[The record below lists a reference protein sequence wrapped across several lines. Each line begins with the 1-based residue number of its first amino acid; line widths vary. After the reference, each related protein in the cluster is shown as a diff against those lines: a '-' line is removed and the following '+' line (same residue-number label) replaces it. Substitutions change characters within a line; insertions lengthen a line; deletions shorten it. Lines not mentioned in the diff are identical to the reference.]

1 MSDSAAPDHPTL
13 AALGWQVFFA
23 DQVTDNAAVPARV
36 MEVHRS
42 GAQALGPEGEV
53 RIPPGVDATVGDW
66 VLFDPVLP
74 AKSHVLDRFS
84 LIKRRAPGKGHD
96 VQAIAANVDTVFIVT
111 SCTREFNVARLER
124 YVALTLEAGA
134 EAVIVLTKPDLCN
147 DVAALERAARGIS
160 DQVTIVTLD
169 ARGAEPADKLAQ
181 WCAPGRTV
189 AFLGSSGVGKSTLV
203 NALSDGAEIAT
214 QPAREADHR
223 GRHTTTHRQMHRLPG
238 GALVV
243 DTPGMRE
250 LQLTDTAEGLAMLF
264 ADLEALATTCK
275 FRDCAHTVEPGCAIK
290 AALAA
295 GDIDPD
301 RVERWKVL
309 VAEDTFNTQSLSGRR
324 WDEKERAEGIRDR
337 RARLGKGG

>member
-1 MSDSAAPDHPTL
+1 MSDATPLTL
-13 AALGWQVFFA
+13 TDLGWQVFFA
-23 DQVTDNAAVPARV
+23 DQVENASAPVRV

-42 GAQALGPEGEV
+42 GAQAMGASGEV
-53 RIPPGVDATVGDW
+53 RIPPAVAATVGDW
-66 VLFDPVLP
+66 VLFDTTLP
-74 AKSHVLDRFS
+74 ANSVVLERFS
-84 LIKRRAPGKGHD
+84 LIKRRAPGRGHE
-96 VQAIAANVDTVFIVT
+96 VQAIAANVDTVFTVT
-111 SCTREFNVARLER
+111 SATREFNVARLER

-134 EAVIVLTKPDLCN
+134 EAVIVLTKPDLC
-147 DVAALERAARGIS
+147 DDIATLEAAARGIS
-160 DQVTIVTLD
+160 DQVSVVVLD
-169 ARGAEPADKLAQ
+169 ARGAEPHAKLSQ

-203 NALSDGAEIAT
+203 NALSDGPDIAT

-223 GRHTTTHRQMHRLPG
+223 GRHTTTHRQMHRLAN

-250 LQLTDTAEGLAMLF
+250 LQLTDTAEGLALLF
-264 ADLEALATTCK
+264 ADLETLATQCK
-275 FRDCAHTVEPGCAIK
+275 FRDCAHAKEPGCAIK
-290 AALAA
+290 AALEAGEIDAA
-295 GDIDPD
+295 
-301 RVERWKVL
+301 RVERWHVL

>member
-1 MSDSAAPDHPTL
+1 MPDSPASAPTL
-13 AALGWQVFFA
+13 ADLGWTAFFA
-23 DQVTDNAAVPARV
+23 EQVPAGAVCARV

-42 GAQALGPEGEV
+42 GARAVGPSGAV
-53 RIPPGVDATVGDW
+53 RLPPSLEATVGDW
-66 VLFDPVLP
+66 VRLDATNPANSTVLE
-74 AKSHVLDRFS
+74 RFS
-84 LIKRRAPGKGHD
+84 LLKRRAPGKGHE
-96 VQAIAANVDTVFIVT
+96 VQAIAANIDTVFVVT
-111 SCTREFNVARLER
+111 SATREFNVARLER

-134 EAVIVLTKPDLCN
+134 EAVIVVTKPDLC
-147 DVAALERAARGIS
+147 DDIAAVVAAAESIS
-160 DQVTIVTLD
+160 PEVRVVALD
-169 ARGAEPADKLAQ
+169 ARDAAARVALAP

-203 NALSDGAEIAT
+203 NALSDGPEIAT

-223 GRHTTTHRQMHRLPG
+223 GRHTTTHRQMHRLAN

-250 LQLTDTAEGLAMLF
+250 LQLTDTAAGLALLF
-264 ADLEALATTCK
+264 ADLEALAARCR
-275 FRDCAHTVEPGCAIK
+275 FRDCAHAGEPGCAVAEALEAGEID
-290 AALAA
+290 AA
-295 GDIDPD
+295 

-309 VAEDTFNTQSLSGRR
+309 VAEDSFNTQSLSGRR